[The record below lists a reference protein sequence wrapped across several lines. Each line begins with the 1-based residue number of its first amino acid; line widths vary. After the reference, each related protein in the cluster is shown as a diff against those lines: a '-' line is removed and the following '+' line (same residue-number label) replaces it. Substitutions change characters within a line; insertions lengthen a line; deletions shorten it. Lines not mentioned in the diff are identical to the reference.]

1 MREILVRGFDELSAE
16 ELYELMK
23 ARFDVFVLE
32 QQCLYPEFD
41 GYDKEALHV
50 LLKEDGI
57 LKAYLRVLP
66 KGMTYEEVSIGRVLS
81 LERRKGYASMVLE
94 EGIKAAVERFDAD
107 AIHIEAQTY
116 AVALY
121 EKYGFTVC
129 SEEFPED
136 GIPHVEMIWR
146 KPCTSI

>member
-1 MREILVRGFDELSAE
+1 MKILEWKSYGKVQSKIARELWMSNGIVAFTLCNSGVDGFHACIEA
-16 ELYELMK
+16 K
-23 ARFDVFVLE
+23 
-32 QQCLYPEFD
+32 
-41 GYDKEALHV
+41 DKV
-50 LLKEDGI
+50 
-57 LKAYLRVLP
+57 V
-66 KGMTYEEVSIGRVLS
+66 
-81 LERRKGYASMVLE
+81 
-94 EGIKAAVERFDAD
+94 
-107 AIHIEAQTY
+107 HIEAQTY